1 MTDSQPTSP
10 LRKPEAKPVPQ
21 WMVYALMAAM
31 GVGGPVIVHNQESDK
46 SSLIDTLRTEIEH
59 SDQRCNELRVQDL
72 REDMHRSEGRK

>member
-1 MTDSQPTSP
+1 
-10 LRKPEAKPVPQ
+10 
-21 WMVYALMAAM
+21 MAAM